1 MNVDWNLLAN
11 IAVPVGTLFLGI
23 WLDRRFELRPRLV
36 TYYGHVAAFSV
47 DQPAGQPPLTVHTHS
62 VVLRNTGRRSATDVR
77 IRHQPLQRF
86 PHFVIWPQLQ
96 HHVEDLPGG
105 GGREIVIPILVPNE
119 EITISYLYF
128 PPTTVVQV
136 HAGIRS
142 AEGFA
147 RGIPVLLQRQFPRW
161 VNRVSW
167 IVLMIGVMTIIYF
180 ALHGL
185 IWLVQRAWLIGR

>member
-1 MNVDWNLLAN
+1 MIVDWNLVTN
-11 IAVPVGTLFLGI
+11 IAVPVGTLLLGI

-47 DQPAGQPPLTVHTHS
+47 DQPHGQPPLAVHTHS

-86 PHFVIWPQLQ
+86 PHFVIWPHLQ
-96 HHVEDLPGG
+96 HHVEDVPG

-128 PPTTVVQV
+128 PPTTVAHV

-147 RGIPVLLQRQFPRW
+147 RAIPVLLQRQFPRW
-161 VNRVSW
+161 VNRVAW
-167 IVLMIGVMTIIYF
+167 LVVVVGVMTIIYLV
-180 ALHGL
+180 LHAL
-185 IWLVQRAWLIGR
+185 IWLVHQAWLIGQ